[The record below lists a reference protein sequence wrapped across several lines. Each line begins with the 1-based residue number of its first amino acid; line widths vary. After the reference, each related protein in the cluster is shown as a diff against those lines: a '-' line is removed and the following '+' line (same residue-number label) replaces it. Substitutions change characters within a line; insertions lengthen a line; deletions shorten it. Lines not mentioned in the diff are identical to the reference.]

1 MFLTICDTMSLVGCT
16 TLYKCHWSCQDF
28 QVIVSNI
35 THQRFTK
42 VMQNPSQNSLFYIPG
57 PIQHHSVFQPLDFL
71 GHYYPVLW
79 HGSLPSDSGNF
90 KIVLKYQRAR
100 RARSLVDKLLS
111 QRALWLFFMTWARIQ
126 RPAVLH
132 RIIRFDLD
140 NKLKSISL

>member
-1 MFLTICDTMSLVGCT
+1 M
-16 TLYKCHWSCQDF
+16 
-28 QVIVSNI
+28 
-35 THQRFTK
+35 
-42 VMQNPSQNSLFYIPG
+42 
-57 PIQHHSVFQPLDFL
+57 
-71 GHYYPVLW
+71 LW

-100 RARSLVDKLLS
+100 QARTLVDKLLS